1 MNAYLFG
8 RHSGELPAHLLT
20 ADSGIFAM
28 ARLQNSAHDVY
39 YAAAVPESASVGDVV
54 GTVQQAGSDI
64 TQLIIGCVSD
74 WCIGLVEG
82 IAGPCKIPGRPAWF
96 VFLIIEGTERLDHLR
111 HARERLGD
119 DNVAAVYNGDG
130 QFLVELAADDRELLE
145 ELVSSFSALDSH
157 RVASSHWVAGEQLL
171 RV

>member
-1 MNAYLFG
+1 MNAYFFG

-20 ADSGIFAM
+20 TDSGIFAM
-28 ARLQNSAHDVY
+28 ARLQDSTHDVY
-39 YAAAVPESASVGDVV
+39 YAASVPESASAGDVV
-54 GTVQQAGSDI
+54 GTVEQLGSEI
-64 TQLIIGCVSD
+64 SELIIACVSE

-111 HARERLGD
+111 HARQRLGD

-130 QFLVELAADDRELLE
+130 RFLVELAAEDRAVLE
-145 ELVSSFSALDSH
+145 ELVASFSALDSH
-157 RVASSHWVAGEQLL
+157 RVASSHWVGGEQLR